1 MFCNVFG
8 AENKI
13 GSFAFADVRSVC
25 ATSASL
31 FISARIFLT
40 FISTMKLLPKTIT
53 AHDKHFFSF
62 CFPSVNNGLNRL
74 AIIGI

>member
-1 MFCNVFG
+1 MFCNVFS

-13 GSFAFADVRSVC
+13 GSFAFCRRQVGMCDFSF
-25 ATSASL
+25 
-31 FISARIFLT
+31 FIHFGKDLLT
-40 FISTMKLLPKTIT
+40 FISTMKLLPKPLPHTIST
-53 AHDKHFFSF
+53 FSF